1 MESINDYQEREPRRQ
16 TAFGRWGQTVLGHFP
31 FHAGIAL
38 LQSLS
43 FLPGAACI
51 YLYGRLGGALLL
63 AAGWLLLGLTGPVYA
78 AMQKMTWQEQFDF
91 PCYLYREFFQEVKKN
106 FRQGYCMGLLFT
118 ALWGLVLAPLVIAEM
133 SEISLPVW
141 AVIVML
147 AAACLLLL
155 MSAYGFYQMGR
166 WQLSVGAMVKNAL
179 LLVFALGLRS
189 FAVLLLWAG
198 YLVLFALFP
207 PYVLPVNLIL
217 GIPALLTVTA
227 QAIYVPRI
235 DKMMGMARDMEKKED

>member
-1 MESINDYQEREPRRQ
+1 
-16 TAFGRWGQTVLGHFP
+16 
-31 FHAGIAL
+31 
-38 LQSLS
+38 
-43 FLPGAACI
+43 
-51 YLYGRLGGALLL
+51 
-63 AAGWLLLGLTGPVYA
+63 
-78 AMQKMTWQEQFDF
+78 
-91 PCYLYREFFQEVKKN
+91 
-106 FRQGYCMGLLFT
+106 MGLLFT

-133 SEISLPVW
+133 SKISLPVW

-166 WQLSVGAMVKNAL
+166 WQLSVGAMVKKRIASRVRIRPAEL
-179 LLVFALGLRS
+179 CGAASLGGIS
-189 FAVLLLWAG
+189 GAVCP
-198 YLVLFALFP
+198 VP

>member
-91 PCYLYREFFQEVKKN
+91 PCYLYREYFQEVKKN
-106 FRQGYCMGLLFT
+106 FRQGYCMGILFT

-147 AAACLLLL
+147 AAACLLMGLMPQGLL
-155 MSAYGFYQMGR
+155 DLIR
-166 WQLSVGAMVKNAL
+166 E
-179 LLVFALGLRS
+179 
-189 FAVLLLWAG
+189 AVRL
-198 YLVLFALFP
+198 
-207 PYVLPVNLIL
+207 
-217 GIPALLTVTA
+217 
-227 QAIYVPRI
+227 
-235 DKMMGMARDMEKKED
+235 